1 MRQPQQAPAPQ
12 LPHQRVRQLQ
22 RQRVRLSQHQRVRL
36 SQHQRVR
43 QPQQAHQLLNLH
55 QPVPQPQ
62 HRQALQLQRRQVR
75 LSQHRQA
82 LQQVHQFQI
91 QQTIRTHKLE
101 MLLDRQVNPKKN
113 CLIQVLSRQ
122 LDLCY
127 LEF

>member
-1 MRQPQQAPAPQ
+1 M
-12 LPHQRVRQLQ
+12 
-22 RQRVRLSQHQRVRL
+22 
-36 SQHQRVR
+36 R
-43 QPQQAHQLLNLH
+43 QPQQAHQLLNLPQPVRQPQHRQVRQPQQVPQRLNQH
-55 QPVPQPQ
+55 QPVPQLPHQ
-62 HRQALQLQRRQVR
+62 RVRRLQQVPVRQ
-75 LSQHRQA
+75 

-101 MLLDRQVNPKKN
+101 ILLDRQVNPKKN

>member
-1 MRQPQQAPAPQ
+1 MRQPQ
-12 LPHQRVRQLQ
+12 HQRVL
-22 RQRVRLSQHQRVRL
+22 RL
-36 SQHQRVR
+36 
-43 QPQQAHQLLNLH
+43 QQAPQRLNLH
-55 QPVPQPQ
+55 QPVPRLQQAQAPQLQQAPQRLNLHQPV
-62 HRQALQLQRRQVR
+62 LQLQQAHQLLSQRQQVR
-75 LSQHRQA
+75 Q

>member
-1 MRQPQQAPAPQ
+1 MLRLQQVLAPQ
-12 LPHQRVRQLQ
+12 P
-22 RQRVRLSQHQRVRL
+22 
-36 SQHQRVR
+36 
-43 QPQQAHQLLNLH
+43 PH
-55 QPVPQPQ
+55 QPVPQP
-62 HRQALQLQRRQVR
+62 
-75 LSQHRQA
+75 
-82 LQQVHQFQI
+82 QQVHQFQI

>member
-1 MRQPQQAPAPQ
+1 MRRLQQAPQ
-12 LPHQRVRQLQ
+12 RLNRHQQ
-22 RQRVRLSQHQRVRL
+22 
-36 SQHQRVR
+36 VR
-43 QPQQAHQLLNLH
+43 QPQQAQAPQL
-55 QPVPQPQ
+55 QPQ
-62 HRQALQLQRRQVR
+62 RVRQ
-75 LSQHRQA
+75 

-101 MLLDRQVNPKKN
+101 ILLDRQVNLKKN